1 MQEIMTITLSGQKP
15 NQLDNG
21 EFTMGDEAVI
31 FKDENGA
38 YGYQFHGV
46 NFKGDYYELQA
57 VTGFATKQAA
67 TKSAFENYNVG
78 TGC

>member
-15 NQLDNG
+15 DQLDNG
-21 EFTMGDEAVI
+21 QFTMGDEAVI
-31 FKDENGA
+31 FIDENGT
-38 YGYQFHGV
+38 YGYQFYGV
-46 NFKGDYYELQA
+46 NFKGDYYELEP
-57 VTGFATKQAA
+57 VVGFPSKQAA